1 MAATPP
7 STLMLDLPGDD
18 DPRRRELREW
28 FADHPSP
35 TPEQL
40 RDRGLVVPHWP
51 EPWGLDAEPVHQLII
66 EEEMKRA
73 GARKPINP
81 IGTGHCGPVIIVHGS
96 DAQKDRYLPPMLT
109 GEEMWCQLFSE
120 PGAGSD
126 LANLSTRA
134 VRDGDEY
141 VITGQKIWTSLADV
155 AKFGILIARTDPDV
169 SKHTGISYFIVDM
182 ASPGVEVR
190 PIVNM
195 SGGGLFNEVFF
206 DEVRVPADNLIGEE
220 HNGWAMAKQTLA
232 NERVSLS
239 QGGLRWGHGPTVRD
253 LVDAVR
259 DRGGIESGAHK
270 ERLLKAYIEGEILRY
285 HRLALVAAK
294 LNKQPGPDASLR
306 KALADPHGKLVY
318 ELAVDLEGAD
328 GMLAGGPEDGSW
340 AEWNDGFLFSPALTV
355 GGGTS
360 EVLRNV
366 IAERLLGL
374 PHDIDVEQGMT
385 WSEAQKTPR

>member
-1 MAATPP
+1 MAASSA

-18 DPRRRELREW
+18 DPRRQELRDW
-28 FADHPSP
+28 FAAHPAP
-35 TPEQL
+35 TPVQL

-73 GARKPINP
+73 GAKKPINP

-96 DAQKDRYLPPMLT
+96 DEQKERYLPPMLT

-155 AKFGILIARTDPDV
+155 AKFGVLIARTDADV
-169 SKHTGISYFIVDM
+169 SKHTGISYFIIDM
-182 ASPGVEVR
+182 ATPGIEVR

-259 DRGGIESGAHK
+259 RRGRTESGAHR

-306 KALADPHGKLVY
+306 KALADPHGKVVY
-318 ELAVDLEGAD
+318 ELAVDLEGAA

-360 EVLRNV
+360 EVLRNI

-385 WSEAQKTPR
+385 WSEAQRTQR

>member
-1 MAATPP
+1 MAASPESSLT
-7 STLMLDLPGDD
+7 LDLPGDD
-18 DPRRRELREW
+18 DPRRQELRAW
-28 FADHPSP
+28 FAANPDP
-35 TPEQL
+35 TPTQL

-73 GARKPINP
+73 GAKKPINP
-81 IGTGHCGPVIIVHGS
+81 IGTGHCGPVIIVHGTPE
-96 DAQKDRYLPPMLT
+96 QQQRYLPPMLT

-141 VITGQKIWTSLADV
+141 VVNGQKIWTSLADV
-155 AKFGILIARTDPDV
+155 ARFGILIARTDTEV

-182 ASPGVEVR
+182 ATPGIEVR

-206 DEVRVPADNLIGEE
+206 DEVRIPVDNLIGEE

-259 DRGGIESGAHK
+259 ARGGIERGARK
-270 ERLLKAYIEGEILRY
+270 ERLLSAYIEGEILRY

-294 LNKQPGPDASLR
+294 LNKKPGPDASLR
-306 KALADPHGKLVY
+306 KALADPHGKVVY
-318 ELAVDLEGAD
+318 ELAVDLEGAA
-328 GMLAGGPEDGSW
+328 GMLSHGFEDRSW
-340 AEWNDGFLFSPALTV
+340 AQWNDGFLFSPALTV

-385 WSEAQKTPR
+385 WSEAQRTPK

>member
-1 MAATPP
+1 MAATPQ

-18 DPRRRELREW
+18 DPRRQELRDW

-155 AKFGILIARTDPDV
+155 ARFGILIARTDPDV

-259 DRGGIESGAHK
+259 DRGGIEAGAHK

>member
-1 MAATPP
+1 
-7 STLMLDLPGDD
+7 
-18 DPRRRELREW
+18 
-28 FADHPSP
+28 
-35 TPEQL
+35 
-40 RDRGLVVPHWP
+40 
-51 EPWGLDAEPVHQLII
+51 VHQLII
-66 EEEMKRA
+66 EEEIKRA
-73 GARKPINP
+73 GVKKPINP
-81 IGTGHCGPVIIVHGS
+81 IGTGHCGPVLVVHGTPE
-96 DAQKDRYLPPMLT
+96 QQQRYLPPMLT

-141 VITGQKIWTSLADV
+141 VVTGQKIWTSLADI
-155 AKFGILIARTDPDV
+155 ARFGILIARTDPDV

-182 ASPGVEVR
+182 ASPGIEVR

-206 DEVRVPADNLIGEE
+206 DEVRLPVDNLIGEE

-253 LVDAVR
+253 LVAAVEA
-259 DRGGIESGAHK
+259 RGGIEAGPHRD
-270 ERLLKAYIEGEILRY
+270 RLVRAYIDGEILRY
-285 HRLALVAAK
+285 HRLALVSAQI
-294 LNKQPGPDASLR
+294 NKTPGPDASLR
-306 KALADPHGKLVY
+306 KALADPHGKVVY
-318 ELAVDLEGAD
+318 ELAVDLEGAA
-328 GMLAGGPEDGSW
+328 GMLADGPQDGSW
-340 AEWNDGFLFSPALTV
+340 TQWNDGFLFSPALTV

-374 PHDIDVEQGMT
+374 PHDLDVEQGLT
-385 WSEAQKTPR
+385 WKEAQHQGS